1 MTDINNNHEE
11 KKVVYLYSRCSSIA
25 QADTGESI
33 HRQVEQT
40 TTWVTRNY
48 PNYEISTKS
57 FILAAVSG
65 YSGASVGLGGFFK
78 SCESG
83 EIVYGKSVIAFEALD
98 RLGRLEPSKMRYI
111 LDKLKNYGVDII
123 VAKLSICF
131 KYDEEFSLSSD
142 LLITAGIH
150 LANMESK
157 QKSERI
163 KHTFATRREL
173 SRQGNFKRTSVAPSW
188 LLLNEDRTEFKL
200 IPERAALIR
209 RIYDMKLQQNLGA
222 DAISRIFT
230 RENIPTFGKAKAWS
244 RTVLRKY
251 LTNPVVIGRFQPQT
265 VTKVDG
271 KRVYTDEGSP
281 IENYYPAVITEETFL
296 ATQATFKKAVA
307 GRKGNFTNLF
317 SGLTKCPK
325 CGGTMGVTQGRRKN
339 GVKIYL
345 KCNKAALTK
354 YCDFT
359 QVEYAQIESTL
370 VSVLAIMDYSKLV
383 SGVGTKPIETELDA
397 LRIKRDALNEKIII
411 ELDNSSIASIN
422 IRARIMDRV
431 NTLDGELSS
440 VNEEISN
447 KQVELQSAA
456 SYNIDINLKID
467 DYNSRQAFNKF
478 TSNYIEF
485 IKPEKKSMYIKFKG
499 KSFLAN
505 VNYGSDS
512 SGTVAVI
519 YKHTEQELLNE
530 LAKSKANNRNK
541 K

>member
-1 MTDINNNHEE
+1 MTDININQEE

-33 HRQVEQT
+33 QRQVEQT
-40 TTWVTRNY
+40 TAWVTRNY
-48 PNYEISTKS
+48 PNYDISTKS

-65 YSGASVGLGGFFK
+65 YSGASVDLGGFFK

-83 EIVYGKSVIAFEALD
+83 EIAYGKSAIAFEALD
-98 RLGRLEPSKMRYI
+98 RLGRLEPSKMREI
-111 LDKLKNYGVDII
+111 LGNLKSYGVDII
-123 VAKLSICF
+123 VTKLGICF

-150 LANMESK
+150 LARMESA

-173 SRQGNFKRTSVAPSW
+173 SRKGNFKRTSVAPSW
-188 LLLNEDRTEFKL
+188 LVLNDERTEFKL
-200 IPERAALIR
+200 IPERSALIK
-209 RIYDMKLQQNLGA
+209 RIYDMKLRQDLGA
-222 DAISRIFT
+222 DAISRILT
-230 RENIPTFGKAKAWS
+230 REKIETFGKAKEWS
-244 RTVLRKY
+244 RTVLRNY
-251 LTNPVVIGRFQPQT
+251 LTNPAVIGRFQPKT

-271 KRVYTDEGSP
+271 KRVYANEGSP

-317 SGLTKCPK
+317 SGLTKCPR
-325 CGGTMGVTQGRRKN
+325 CGGTLGVIQGKRKD

-345 KCNKAALTK
+345 KCNKAVLTES
-354 YCDFT
+354 CDFT

-370 VSVLAIMDYSKLV
+370 VSVLAIMDYSKLL
-383 SGVGTKPIETELDA
+383 SGRGTKPIETELDA
-397 LRIKRDALNEKIII
+397 LRIKRDAIDEKITI
-411 ELDNSSIASIN
+411 ELDNASIASTS
-422 IRARIMDRV
+422 IRARIMDRI
-431 NTLDGELSS
+431 NSLDGELSS

-467 DYNSRQAFNKF
+467 DYNSRQTFNKF

-485 IKPEKKSMYIKFKG
+485 IKPEKESMTIKFKG
-499 KSFLAN
+499 KFMQAN
-505 VNYGSDS
+505 VKYGAKASE
-512 SGTVAVI
+512 VVELI
-519 YKHTEQELLNE
+519 YKISDEEMKDAFNS
-530 LAKSKANNRNK
+530 AKENK
-541 K
+541 